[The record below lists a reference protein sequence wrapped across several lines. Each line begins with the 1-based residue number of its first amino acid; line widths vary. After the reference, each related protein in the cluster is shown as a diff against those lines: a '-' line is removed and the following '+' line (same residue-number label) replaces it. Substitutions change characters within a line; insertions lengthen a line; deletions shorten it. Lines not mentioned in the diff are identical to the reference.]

1 MKALPVAPR
10 LERAHYPG
18 RAISMSKFDEREKAF
33 EGKYKM
39 DQERAFKANA
49 RRCKLVGLWAADK
62 MGITGEDAE
71 AYAKE
76 VVISDFEKP
85 GQDDVVEKVMADF
98 VAKGLDISEHV
109 VRVEMDRF
117 YEEAVRQISEDEG

>member
-1 MKALPVAPR
+1 
-10 LERAHYPG
+10 
-18 RAISMSKFDEREKAF
+18 MSKFDEREKAF

-39 DQERAFKANA
+39 DQERAFKVNA
-49 RRCKLVGLWAADK
+49 RRCKLVGLWAAEQ

-76 VVISDFEKP
+76 VVVSDFEKP

-98 VAKGLDISEHV
+98 GAKGLDISEHI
-109 VRVEMDRF
+109 VRVEMDRQ
-117 YEEAVRQISEDEG
+117 YEEAARQIAEDEG

>member
-1 MKALPVAPR
+1 
-10 LERAHYPG
+10 
-18 RAISMSKFDEREKAF
+18 MSKFDEREKAF

-49 RRCKLVGLWAADK
+49 RRCKLIGLWAADK

-98 VAKGLDISEHV
+98 AAKGLDISEHV

>member
-1 MKALPVAPR
+1 
-10 LERAHYPG
+10 
-18 RAISMSKFDEREKAF
+18 MSKFDEREKAF

-49 RRCKLVGLWAADK
+49 RRCKLIGLWAAEK

-85 GQDDVVEKVMADF
+85 GQDDVVEKLLADF
-98 VAKGLDISEHV
+98 AAKGVDISEHI
-109 VRVEMDRF
+109 VRVEMERF
-117 YEEAVRQISEDEG
+117 YEEAAKQISEEGA